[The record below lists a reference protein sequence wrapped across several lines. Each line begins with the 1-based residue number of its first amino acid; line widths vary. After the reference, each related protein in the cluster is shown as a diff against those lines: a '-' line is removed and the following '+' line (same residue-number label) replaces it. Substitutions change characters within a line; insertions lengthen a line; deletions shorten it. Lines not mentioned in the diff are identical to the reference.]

1 MSRRA
6 AWRSTGAGDQQVV
19 DGRGQRV
26 EEPLEPVEVGGVE
39 GGDAGP
45 EFEAG
50 AVQAVRVA
58 GGEDD
63 ACSLG
68 AGELGRLEPDAGAA
82 PDHHDGLPEQV
93 LLALHGR
100 TVDRDGHGSSGRR
113 RRSRRQFR
121 PGRSA
126 VMCAADQPGQFA
138 SRWLGQESPLRFDGC
153 VAPGRHPGAAPG
165 SAGFR
170 GPGRGCTLC

>member
-1 MSRRA
+1 VPGDLQRQQEVGIDVAACRVEVELGQRRVA
-6 AWRSTGAGDQQVV
+6 GAGAGDQQVV

-68 AGELGRLEPDAGAA
+68 AGELGRLEPDAG
-82 PDHHDGLPEQV
+82 
-93 LLALHGR
+93 
-100 TVDRDGHGSSGRR
+100 
-113 RRSRRQFR
+113 
-121 PGRSA
+121 RSA